1 MNIFVI
7 NLKNDQERR
16 ATIQKQADSLGLKV
30 EFIEAINGK
39 LLTEEQINE
48 LSQDFYLNGMTHGVL
63 GCSLSH
69 LKVYEKIVS
78 EKIAMALILEDD
90 AKLSENIKIIYDRVG
105 EYNEKHRDNSLVYL
119 LSQVN
124 EYIDTFKKHLYKNY
138 FLVNVIDADYAY
150 GYIINNVAAKN
161 LLQYLYPVRL
171 EADAWRFMQQRNIVK
186 LKAVIPP
193 AIMLTRHC
201 EQSTLEEER
210 AILLQKRISFYN
222 EQYKKRS
229 FYIKVRMALWRIFVR
244 PWVKRIRP

>member
-138 FLVNVIDADYAY
+138 FLVNVIDADYTY

-171 EADAWRFMQQRNIVK
+171 EADAWRFMQQRNIV
-186 LKAVIPP
+186 
-193 AIMLTRHC
+193 
-201 EQSTLEEER
+201 
-210 AILLQKRISFYN
+210 N
-222 EQYKKRS
+222 
-229 FYIKVRMALWRIFVR
+229 
-244 PWVKRIRP
+244 